1 MTGARH
7 DQEKRDH
14 PERVHAA
21 PGGFVVPVRRGLPVW
36 QGTRRGAGK
45 CPSDYDWTIEVPW
58 TVIAMGASGLVA
70 GPFTTEPLAALNLL
84 P

>member
-1 MTGARH
+1 MFWLWG
-7 DQEKRDH
+7 
-14 PERVHAA
+14 
-21 PGGFVVPVRRGLPVW
+21 RG
-36 QGTRRGAGK
+36 TAG
-45 CPSDYDWTIEVPW
+45 PRYDWTIEVPW